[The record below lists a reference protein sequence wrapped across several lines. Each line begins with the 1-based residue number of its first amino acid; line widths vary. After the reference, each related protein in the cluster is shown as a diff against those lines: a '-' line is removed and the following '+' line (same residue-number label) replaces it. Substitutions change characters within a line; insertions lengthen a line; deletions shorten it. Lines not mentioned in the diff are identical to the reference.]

1 MLNFRLNKESIK
13 CNLKCNNNYFTT
25 SSSNSKHFWRGFYK
39 CITCKATFVAII
51 KEVTLHNDVVINLE
65 VNNVSCKEQKE
76 IKIRINSD
84 VRKELAKDL
93 MIKGTLVVKSE
104 NIIFNLNRLMYLIFN
119 QDNLDNIQS
128 IFISKFIKFLYFVI
142 NSYKISRAYQ
152 K

>member
-25 SSSNSKHFWRGFYK
+25 SSSNSIHFWRGFYK

-104 NIIFNLNRLMYLIFN
+104 NIIFN